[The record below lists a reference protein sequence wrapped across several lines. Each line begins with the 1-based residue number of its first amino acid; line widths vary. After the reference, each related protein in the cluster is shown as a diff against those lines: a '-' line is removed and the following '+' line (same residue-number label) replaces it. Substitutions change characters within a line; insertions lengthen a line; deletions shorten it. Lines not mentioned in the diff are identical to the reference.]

1 MRMPKLLLYIYGCSK
16 TLNAVNLK
24 ADVSR
29 CQYVLDSQNKGFIRR
44 KKINII
50 IIWMQPTGKVDIAG
64 QSGKL
69 H

>member
-1 MRMPKLLLYIYGCSK
+1 MRMPKLLLYIYGGSK

-29 CQYVLDSQNKGFIRR
+29 CQYVLDSQNKGFIRG